1 MLEYEKESKI
11 ENKVIL
17 IKDAEQYHKLVYEL
31 EGRPYD
37 VVVLF
42 NLLPKE

>member
-1 MLEYEKESKI
+1 MLEYEKESTI
-11 ENKVIL
+11 QNNVIL
-17 IKDAEQYHKLVYEL
+17 MKNAKDYHKLVYEL

-42 NLLPKE
+42 NLQPPE

>member
-1 MLEYEKESKI
+1 MLQYENDSLI
-11 ENKVIL
+11 ENKVII
-17 IKDAEQYHKLVYEL
+17 IKNAEQYHKLVYEL

-42 NLLPKE
+42 NLLPNE